1 MNISILY
8 HPFNYGT
15 PHQKE
20 RGDHALWKGKRLMR
34 SHDRR
39 GDTGFME
46 GEEVDEQVMTEEEI
60 QALKNVLINV
70 FIEPNC
76 LKNKVLT

>member
-1 MNISILY
+1 MISQFSPSMISKTHNTMKQNTANVIPFLY

-39 GDTGFME
+39 GDTGFKKCIDKC
-46 GEEVDEQVMTEEEI
+46 VY
-60 QALKNVLINV
+60 
-70 FIEPNC
+70 
-76 LKNKVLT
+76 